1 MTVVTSQ
8 NASLPAP
15 LTSFVGRGRELVRI
29 RRLLGEVRL
38 VTLTGTGG
46 VGKTRLA
53 LEAAAASVRAFPG
66 GVWLVDLA
74 PVREPAAAPG
84 AVAAALGAPDRG
96 SLSVP
101 VQLAGRLAGRR
112 GLIVLDNCEHLVHAC
127 AELAG
132 TLLSVVPELH
142 ILATSRETLGVT
154 GEHIFD
160 VAPLPP
166 QDAIELLRERAVA
179 VRSDFQVT
187 DANRAAVSR
196 LCADLDG
203 VPLAIELAASRLR
216 TLTVGQVTG
225 RLEDRFALLTGGC
238 RAARPHQR
246 TLRAAID
253 WSWDLCTET
262 ERLLWS
268 RLSVFAGGFTL
279 EAAEGVCTGDDIAPG
294 EVLDLLHR
302 LITQSVVLI
311 TDTEGLPRYRLL
323 ETIRQYGWE
332 RLTASGDEERLVLRH
347 RDFHLALVQDVNDR
361 WFGPGQAEALARLR
375 NDHANL
381 LAALDRESDPRT
393 RLTLALELRYHWCA
407 GGFLGE
413 GRRQFDRALA
423 AAPERTPVRAW
434 ALTSAAWVAQA
445 QGDPTTAARW
455 LDEADALGEQ
465 LDEPAVRAWVL
476 GLRGL
481 TAQYQGRIEEA
492 VSGYEGAVAAFT
504 ALGGE
509 GEAGSW
515 LSAVAQAEAYAG
527 HARAVETGRKAV
539 AVAEAHGERWGRAHV
554 LRALGYRAWVCGDV
568 QTAAALTRDAL
579 ECMRGFD
586 DYAALGLTLEHLAWV
601 SASAGEHL
609 RAGRLLGAAGTLWR
623 HIGTSVSAFFP
634 QVIGHHQRCEE
645 TVVGAVGRAAYARA
659 LAEGGR
665 HATPAQALDLALRVA
680 GEPATPAAPSGRLT
694 GREREVAELVAKGL
708 SNKQIAATFGRS
720 PRTVDNHVQNIL
732 AKLGFAGRS
741 QIATWWTANQP
752 PTSGTE

>member
-8 NASLPAP
+8 GASLPAP
-15 LTSFVGRGRELVRI
+15 LTSFVGRGREQVEI
-29 RRLLGEVRL
+29 RRRLGAVRL
-38 VTLTGTGG
+38 VTLTGAGG

-53 LEAAAASVRAFPG
+53 LEAAATSVRTFPG

-74 PVREPAAAPG
+74 SVRESSAVPG
-84 AVAAALGAPDRG
+84 AVAAALGPPDRG

-101 VQLAGRLAGRR
+101 VQLANHLAGRR
-112 GLIVLDNCEHLVHAC
+112 GLMVLDNCEHLVDAC
-127 AELAG
+127 AELAR

-166 QDAIELLRERAVA
+166 QEAIDLLRERAVA
-179 VRSDFQVT
+179 VRSDFQIT
-187 DANRAAVSR
+187 DTNRAAVSR

-203 VPLAIELAASRLR
+203 LPLAIELAASRLR
-216 TLTVGQVTG
+216 TLTVGQVAN
-225 RLEDRFALLTGGC
+225 RLEDRFTLLTGGC

-253 WSWDLCTET
+253 WSWELCTET
-262 ERLLWS
+262 EQLLWS

-279 EAAEGVCTGDDIAPG
+279 DAAEGVCAGDDIAPG
-294 EVLDLLHR
+294 DVLDLLHR

-332 RLTASGDEERLVLRH
+332 RLTASGEQERLLLRH
-347 RDFHLALVQDVNDR
+347 RDFHLALAQGVNGR
-361 WFGPGQAEALARLR
+361 WFGPGQAEDLARLR
-375 NDHANL
+375 ADHANL
-381 LAALDRESDPRT
+381 LAALDCEGDPRM
-393 RLTLALELRYHWCA
+393 RLMLASALRYHWCA

-413 GRRQFDRALA
+413 GRRQFERALA
-423 AAPERTPVRAW
+423 AAPERTPARAW
-434 ALTSAAWVAQA
+434 ALPFAAWVAQM
-445 QGDPTTAARW
+445 QGDPTAARRW

-481 TAQYQGRIEEA
+481 AAQYRGRIEEA
-492 VSGYEGAVAAFT
+492 VSGYEEAATAFT
-504 ALGGE
+504 ALGDE
-509 GEAGSW
+509 LEAVSW
-515 LSAVAQAEAYAG
+515 LSAVAQAQAYAG
-527 HARAVETGRKAV
+527 QARAVETGRKAA

-554 LRALGYRAWVCGDV
+554 LRAMGYQAWVCGDV
-568 QTAAALTRDAL
+568 DTAGELTRDAL
-579 ECMRGFD
+579 ECMRGFN

-601 SASAGEHL
+601 TASAGEHL

-623 HIGTSVSAFFP
+623 HIGTSLSAFFP

-645 TVVGAVGRAAYARA
+645 AVVGAVGRAAYARA
-659 LAEGGR
+659 LAEGAR
-665 HATPAQALDLALRVA
+665 HAAPAEAVDLALSA
-680 GEPATPAAPSGRLT
+680 TGEPATPAASSGRLT
-694 GREREVAELVAKGL
+694 RREREVAELVAKGL
-708 SNKQIAATFGRS
+708 SNKQIASAFGRS

-732 AKLGFAGRS
+732 AKLGFASRS
-741 QIATWWTANQP
+741 QIATWSTANQP
-752 PTSGTE
+752 PPSGPE

>member
-1 MTVVTSQ
+1 MTVAQ
-8 NASLPAP
+8 DASLPAP
-15 LTSFVGRGRELVRI
+15 LTSFVGRGRELVKI

-53 LEAAAASVRAFPG
+53 LEAAAASMRAFPG

-101 VQLAGRLAGRR
+101 AQLAGHLAGHR
-112 GLIVLDNCEHLVHAC
+112 GLMVLDNCEHLVPAC
-127 AELAG
+127 AELAR

-187 DANRAAVSR
+187 DANRAAVGR

-216 TLTVGQVTG
+216 TLTVGQVTD
-225 RLEDRFALLTGGC
+225 RLEDRFTLLTGGC

-279 EAAEGVCTGDDIAPG
+279 DAVEGVCAGDDIAPG

-332 RLTASGDEERLVLRH
+332 RLTAAGDEGRLVLRH
-347 RDFHLALVQDVNDR
+347 RDFCLDLAQSIDGR
-361 WFGPGQAEALARLR
+361 WFGPGQAEDLARLR
-375 NDHANL
+375 ADHANL
-381 LAALDRESDPRT
+381 LAALDREGDPRV
-393 RLTLALELRYHWCA
+393 RLTLASALRYHWCA

-423 AAPERTPVRAW
+423 AAPERTPVRAR
-434 ALTSAAWVAQA
+434 ALTFAAWVAQA
-445 QGDPTTAARW
+445 QGDPTTAERW

-465 LDEPAVRAWVL
+465 LDEPAVRAWVR

-481 TAQYQGRIEEA
+481 TAQYRGRIEEA

-504 ALGGE
+504 ALGDE
-509 GEAGSW
+509 REAGSW
-515 LSAVAQAEAYAG
+515 LSAVAQAQAYAG

-568 QTAAALTRDAL
+568 ETAGALTRDAL

-601 SASAGEHL
+601 TASAGEHL

-623 HIGTSVSAFFP
+623 HLGTSVSAFFP

-659 LAEGGR
+659 LAEGSR
-665 HATPAQALDLALRVA
+665 HATPVQAVDLALSVA
-680 GEPATPAAPSGRLT
+680 GEPVTPAAPGRLT

-752 PTSGTE
+752 PPSGTE